1 MSLQRRLFSVTQL
14 HQLVSKTDPHQS
26 SLIDTSNLQESD
38 CSSEG
43 PHIGMQSG
51 CDSYAN

>member
-1 MSLQRRLFSVTQL
+1 MSLQRRLFSVTQP
-14 HQLVSKTDPHQS
+14 VSKTDPHQS